1 MEPFPC
7 IVSIFNQPDRGEDYT
22 ILQAI
27 SSIDMLII
35 FIATTCG
42 VGGAL
47 AAIDNLGQIADS
59 LGYKTHNIGTFIS
72 LVSVWNFLGRVL
84 ASFASEVA
92 LTKYKVPRPLM
103 LTFVILFSC
112 IGHVLIAFG
121 VGHSLY
127 ISSIII
133 GFCLGAQLPLVS
145 TIISEIFGLKHF
157 STLYSI
163 GSVSSPIGS
172 YIFNVKV
179 AGNLYDKEA
188 LKQMEALG
196 LKREAGKELNCSG
209 VHCFREAFVIITAAT
224 FLGFLVS
231 IILVY
236 RTRRFYKGDIYK
248 KFREEA
254 LVTEAEG
261 VVPSGET
268 EARAKVDGNAGTP
281 TSIIASNQ
289 H

>member
-1 MEPFPC
+1 
-7 IVSIFNQPDRGEDYT
+7 
-22 ILQAI
+22 
-27 SSIDMLII
+27 MLII
-35 FIATTCG
+35 LIATTCG

-92 LTKYKVPRPLM
+92 LTKYKFPRPLM

-157 STLYSI
+157 STLYSV

-179 AGNLYDKEA
+179 AGHLYDKEA
-188 LKQMEALG
+188 LKQMEASG

-254 LVTEAEG
+254 VVAEAEG
-261 VVPSGET
+261 VVPSRET
-268 EARAKVDGNAGTP
+268 EARTKVDAVVVP
-281 TSIIASNQ
+281 PPQ
-289 H
+289 